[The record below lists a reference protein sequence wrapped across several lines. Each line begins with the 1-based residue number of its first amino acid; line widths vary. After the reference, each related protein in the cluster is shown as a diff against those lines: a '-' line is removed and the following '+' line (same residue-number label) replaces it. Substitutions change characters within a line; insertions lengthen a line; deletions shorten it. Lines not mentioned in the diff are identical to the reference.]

1 MLYHGCKKAHIKV
14 SWCLAQVVLHVEG
27 LRCAACGMRLKQALL
42 AQVGGVRGA
51 EVEWASGRAVVQGQ
65 GISED
70 ALLGCIS
77 ELGYSSRVIE
87 FQEEPP
93 GGARSEL

>member
-1 MLYHGCKKAHIKV
+1 M
-14 SWCLAQVVLHVEG
+14 HVEG

-42 AQVGGVRGA
+42 TQVGGVRRA
-51 EVEWASGRAVVQGQ
+51 EVEFVSGRVVVHGQ
-65 GISED
+65 CITED

-77 ELGYSSRVIE
+77 ELGYSLRAIE

-93 GGARSEL
+93 GNARSEL